1 MVTFGSRL
9 IVVFAQQ
16 KTNHEATR
24 WVASNMSFTIEIIIF
39 TILTGIV
46 GSFLANHYSVY
57 ALLLVTLVILA
68 LAAAGCVVYGASPSG
83 SAIAALSGVA
93 GLQFGYLLRL
103 FIPLLPRTGHRW
115 GATSSG
121 LKRRQ

>member
-1 MVTFGSRL
+1 
-9 IVVFAQQ
+9 
-16 KTNHEATR
+16 
-24 WVASNMSFTIEIIIF
+24 MSFTIEIIIF

-57 ALLLVTLVILA
+57 ALLLVTLFLLA
-68 LAAAGCVVYGASPSG
+68 LAAAGCMVYGASLSG

-103 FIPLLPRTGHRW
+103 FLPRTGYRW

-121 LKRRQ
+121 LKRPR

>member
-1 MVTFGSRL
+1 
-9 IVVFAQQ
+9 
-16 KTNHEATR
+16 
-24 WVASNMSFTIEIIIF
+24 MSFTIEITIF
-39 TILTGIV
+39 TILAGIA

-57 ALLLVTLVILA
+57 ALLLVTLFFLA
-68 LAAAGCVVYGASPSG
+68 LAAAGCVVYGASLSG

-103 FIPLLPRTGHRW
+103 FLPRTGHRW

-121 LKRRQ
+121 LKRPQ